1 MSEEEEIPV
10 EEVSEEKGE
19 VVEEEGEEV
28 LRGFT
33 IEGLELMLAR
43 VEEIE
48 KIIKGLPPPSGTE
61 LKEKTPKKEKS
72 QEEVKPR
79 RSKKSKRKTSKTS
92 NTS

>member
-1 MSEEEEIPV
+1 VRVYLVSEEEEIPV

-19 VVEEEGEEV
+19 EVEEEGEEV

-48 KIIKGLPPPSGTE
+48 KLVKGLPPSSKAE
-61 LKEKTPKKEKS
+61 LKEKTSRKEKR
-72 QEEVKPR
+72 QEEVKPK
-79 RSKKSKRKTSKTS
+79 RSKKSKHKTE
-92 NTS
+92 

>member
-19 VVEEEGEEV
+19 VIEEEGEEV

-43 VEEIE
+43 VKEIE
-48 KIIKGLPPPSGTE
+48 KIIKGLPPTSETE
-61 LKEKTPKKEKS
+61 LKEKTSKKEK
-72 QEEVKPR
+72 
-79 RSKKSKRKTSKTS
+79 RSKKSKRKAE
-92 NTS
+92 